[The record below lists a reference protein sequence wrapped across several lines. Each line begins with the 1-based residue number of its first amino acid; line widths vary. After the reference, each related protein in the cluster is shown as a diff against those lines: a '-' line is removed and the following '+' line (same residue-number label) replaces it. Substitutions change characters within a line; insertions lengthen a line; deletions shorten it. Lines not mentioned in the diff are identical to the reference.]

1 MILAQQDI
9 DFFIF
14 GSKILQKMGDKMINT
29 KSLLILLSIF
39 SIVILSPDFSEAA
52 VNVEGDD
59 FANVEVGSIQK
70 VLANIKN
77 PSGVAVVLSEI
88 SFAPD
93 SCSDFSMKALFSMP
107 KNLQPGESVN
117 VEIIYSPNF
126 VGECSATL
134 EIYTDF
140 LFFPSD
146 KVTFT
151 GTGVEQEPEQSD
163 PDNISQLLLE
173 KLQKIIDYTNESY
186 TYQAFRSTEQ
196 DSLGER
202 RFKAFKKMLVV
213 SYHLIDNGHF
223 EAAHNKLKE
232 VYKKADG
239 KPDSND
245 FVPTE
250 KATQLS
256 LMLQDL
262 IDSFGFEDK
271 QAKNSNK
278 SS

>member
-1 MILAQQDI
+1 
-9 DFFIF
+9 
-14 GSKILQKMGDKMINT
+14 MGDKMINT

-77 PSGVAVVLSEI
+77 PSGVAVVLSGI

-107 KNLQPGESVN
+107 KNLQPGESVD

-134 EIYTDF
+134 EIYTDW
-140 LFFPSD
+140 LFDATD
-146 KVTFT
+146 KVIFT

-186 TYQAFRSTEQ
+186 TALSRTVRAKGASRP
-196 DSLGER
+196 L
-202 RFKAFKKMLVV
+202 KKC
-213 SYHLIDNGHF
+213 
-223 EAAHNKLKE
+223 
-232 VYKKADG
+232 
-239 KPDSND
+239 
-245 FVPTE
+245 
-250 KATQLS
+250 LS
-256 LMLQDL
+256 
-262 IDSFGFEDK
+262 
-271 QAKNSNK
+271 
-278 SS
+278 

>member
-1 MILAQQDI
+1 
-9 DFFIF
+9 
-14 GSKILQKMGDKMINT
+14 MGDKMINT

-39 SIVILSPDFSEAA
+39 SIVILSPNFSEAA

-59 FANVEVGSIQK
+59 FGNVEVGSIQK
-70 VLANIKN
+70 VLANISN
-77 PSGVAVVLSEI
+77 PNNASVVLTGI

-93 SCSDFSMKALFSMP
+93 SDSCSDFSVEASFSIP
-107 KNLQPGESVN
+107 KTIQPGESVN

-134 EIYTDF
+134 EIYTVSP
-140 LFFPSD
+140 FFPSD
-146 KVTFT
+146 TVTFT
-151 GTGVEQEPEQSD
+151 GTGVKQEPEQSD

-186 TYQAFRSTEQ
+186 KYQAFRSTEQ

-213 SYHLIDNGHF
+213 SYNLIDNGHF
-223 EAAHNKLKE
+223 GAAHNKLKE

-256 LMLQDL
+256 LMLQNL

-271 QAKNSNK
+271 QAKN
-278 SS
+278 